1 MSQPGPSMGLENIRR
16 LGVRMLTVTCATC
29 GLETDVNVERYP
41 GDRDVHSFA
50 SFGRAA
56 NAAPGKAL

>member
-1 MSQPGPSMGLENIRR
+1 MGLENIRR